1 MPTSIIDDILGNASR
16 ARLHISDERAEQ
28 IAIAVRPRLTAFATI
43 RGRLSFDDAPSF
55 ESELLAARQRPEAS
69 E

>member
-1 MPTSIIDDILGNASR
+1 MPSSLIDDILSNASR
-16 ARLHISDERAEQ
+16 ARLQISDERAEQ

-55 ESELLAARQRPEAS
+55 ESELLAAMQLPEAS